1 MKAFFLFLIAMPA
14 LQPDANLLV
23 NALTTPL
30 NRIRQR
36 RAPVFHLES
45 SAVAASVRKDYSSE
59 AAGLF
64 GNVRIPAALF
74 AGAAAGAAFALPL
87 GVSEGSKVGLVKR
100 LYALLMMGSLSSEI
114 VAVVVS
120 TLTLG
125 ALSTQDAPR
134 SATSLRG
141 YLGDYYDLEWI
152 SAKLHFLG
160 GVLLFSVATGLRAW
174 ITIGCP
180 IIARAA
186 LGIILSSTL
195 LWLSFWRQLED
206 DSFLDGVTKLP
217 VRYVGALW
225 QRSKRSGMFAASLA
239 LTIVTTFYIFGN
251 ILHLYQYFSNP

>member
-36 RAPVFHLES
+36 RAPVFQLQS
-45 SAVAASVRKDYSSE
+45 SSDAASVRKDYSSE

-87 GVSEGSKVGLVKR
+87 GVSEGLKVGLVKR

-120 TLTLG
+120 KV
-125 ALSTQDAPR
+125 
-134 SATSLRG
+134 
-141 YLGDYYDLEWI
+141 Y
-152 SAKLHFLG
+152 
-160 GVLLFSVATGLRAW
+160 
-174 ITIGCP
+174 
-180 IIARAA
+180 
-186 LGIILSSTL
+186 
-195 LWLSFWRQLED
+195 
-206 DSFLDGVTKLP
+206 
-217 VRYVGALW
+217 
-225 QRSKRSGMFAASLA
+225 SLA
-239 LTIVTTFYIFGN
+239 
-251 ILHLYQYFSNP
+251 